1 MKDPLSLKLLD
12 AGGGGA
18 SLRGTLV
25 AGSDLRIGTSAE
37 IERDDLRCC
46 CGSRVIPV
54 APIQD
59 TL

>member
-25 AGSDLRIGTSAE
+25 AGSDLRIGTSAK
-37 IERDDLRCC
+37 IERDDLR
-46 CGSRVIPV
+46 
-54 APIQD
+54 
-59 TL
+59 

>member
-18 SLRGTLV
+18 SLGDSRCGFRL
-25 AGSDLRIGTSAE
+25 ALGTSAE